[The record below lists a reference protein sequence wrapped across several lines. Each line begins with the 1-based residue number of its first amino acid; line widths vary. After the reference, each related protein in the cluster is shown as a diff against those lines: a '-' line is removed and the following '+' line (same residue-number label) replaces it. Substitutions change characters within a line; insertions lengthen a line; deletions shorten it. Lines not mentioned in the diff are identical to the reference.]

1 MNKHCNFCLNLIIL
15 ILYRVISLK
24 KNCHPSLVIFQ
35 KKLRILSV
43 AVLNFWLKKKVMKQ
57 IVKAILRIVKPGMMV
72 KYH

>member
-1 MNKHCNFCLNLIIL
+1 
-15 ILYRVISLK
+15 
-24 KNCHPSLVIFQ
+24 VIFQ